1 MSKGWMIFACLMSVV
16 SCLFLSREGQAVTS
30 YSRRY
35 NVGCSAC
42 HTMWGALNG
51 AGVTFRLSGY
61 RAMFG
66 KDIPPA
72 QKDVDLAGG
81 TISLPTTFP
90 LSFITGFGTDYRR
103 EKRETSDGTST
114 SRTRSTLALEDASL
128 FLSSPLGKHLSAF
141 IEFPMYETKAWEFT
155 PTGPAEANDKAT
167 GRDDKFKDESLVFEV
182 AKFWWNNLIP
192 GTPRDSTNLSFG
204 ISHPPLAYSP
214 GKVRLSVNQYLI
226 YERRAL
232 DLISPKFVTPDHDNN
247 LLSKDQNDY
256 LFRLSEPQVFLEF
269 NGMLVP
275 GKDVTAVSK
284 RDTLWI
290 EYHLGVANGSNG
302 HTDNNS
308 TKDFYGRFVARYYNQ
323 SFGIFAYHS
332 TDTYDD
338 ALRNDASVGNGGI
351 MSAGKTRNE
360 MLRIGP
366 DMTLSMAPFGIPVW
380 IENQYMYNRES
391 DPTGFGKEFKW
402 QGGFHQL
409 NWQITKKAIT
419 YDRYDWVSG
428 KPFDDTMSTVLGV
441 TGVTKAK
448 PREWAVVAGMQYLI
462 LPNLKLIGEYRHHEF
477 EDSSSMPNTA
487 RLEDDGFTLRAMI
500 AF

>member
-1 MSKGWMIFACLMSVV
+1 MPIRLTTQFSL
-16 SCLFLSREGQAVTS
+16 LFLVVGLFLPKQSQAVSS

-35 NVGCSAC
+35 NVSCSAC
-42 HTMWGALNG
+42 HTMWGALNA

-66 KDIPPA
+66 NDLPPVQKDI
-72 QKDVDLAGG
+72 DLAGG
-81 TISLPTTFP
+81 SISLPATFP
-90 LSFITGFGTDYRR
+90 LSIITGVGADYRR
-103 EKRETSDGTST
+103 EKREASDGTSA
-114 SRTRSTLALEDASL
+114 SRTGYTIALEDASL

-155 PTGPAEANDKAT
+155 PTGPAEANDRST
-167 GRDDKFKDESLVFEV
+167 GRDIRFKDESLVFEV
-182 AKFWWNNLIP
+182 AKFMWNNLIP
-192 GTPRDSTNLSFG
+192 GTPRNSTNLWFG

-232 DLISPKFVTPDHDNN
+232 DLISPKFVTPDHDNSF
-247 LLSKDQNDY
+247 LSKEQNDY
-256 LFRLSEPQVFLEF
+256 LFRLSEPQVFFEF

-275 GKDVTAVSK
+275 GKAITAASK

-308 TKDFYGRFVARYYNQ
+308 AKDVYGRFVARYYNQ
-323 SFGIFAYHS
+323 SLGVFAYHS
-332 TDTYDD
+332 ADTYDD
-338 ALRNDASVGNGGI
+338 ALRNDAFVGNGGVL
-351 MSAGKTRNE
+351 SARRARNS
-360 MLRIGP
+360 MIRIGP
-366 DMTLSMAPFGIPVW
+366 DMTLSMVPLGIPVW

-391 DPTGFGKEFKW
+391 NPTGFGKEFTW

-409 NWQITKKAIT
+409 NWQITKKAIM
-419 YDRYDWVSG
+419 YDRYDWVDG
-428 KPFDDTMSTVLGV
+428 KRFDDTTSTVLGV

-448 PREWAVVAGMQYLI
+448 PGEWDVVAGLQYLI
-462 LPNLKLIGEYRHHEF
+462 LQNLKLIGEYRHHEF
-477 EDSSSMPNTA
+477 EDSASAPNKA
-487 RLEDDGFTLRAMI
+487 RLNDDGFTVRAMVG
-500 AF
+500 F